1 MPPPYKSIP
10 FNKQNN
16 NDKNL
21 ACHFCLNSFNGSS
34 GKSPQSLMWH
44 TDAPSQPLL
53 GPQLLSLPLFPFR
66 DTPGSLCLVPFM
78 LCVLLFP
85 LSSNL
90 LLSLIE
96 ASFPHSLV
104 WPTPIPLSGLRWNFS
119 TPRRPHLPLHWG
131 VLPHT
136 PTHAQAH
143 VLLQVPCISVI
154 NPSTRLSSLRRA
166 CGSRRV
172 ETVICHI
179 HTGM

>member
-1 MPPPYKSIP
+1 MAPPYQSIP

-21 ACHFCLNSFNGSS
+21 ACHFCLKSFNGSS

-53 GPQLLSLPLFPFR
+53 GPQPLSLPLFPFR
-66 DTPGSLCLVPFM
+66 DTPGSLCLVPFT

-85 LSSNL
+85 PSSNL
-90 LLSLIE
+90 LLSPIE
-96 ASFPHSLV
+96 MSFPHSLV

-119 TPRRPHLPLHWG
+119 IPGRPHLPLHWG

-143 VLLQVPCISVI
+143 VLLQVPAS
-154 NPSTRLSSLRRA
+154 LSSIPA
-166 CGSRRV
+166 HVWVPWDMRV
-172 ETVICHI
+172 DPI
-179 HTGM
+179 G